1 MSSRNRATFIYGDKC
16 IFLATVWSSA
26 EEQPYWPN
34 TGVSAGTG
42 NPFVPGEEAEA
53 NAGGDVR

>member
-1 MSSRNRATFIYGDKC
+1 
-16 IFLATVWSSA
+16 VWSSA

-53 NAGGDVR
+53 DTGSDVR